1 MMTLYHNQQ
10 KIMVEGMIKKVIFRS
25 LEGIPGHAGQRKFSI
40 WSTKFVLVLEK
51 WTKVKFL
58 RVTLR
63 VVRRNKIRLQILIN
77 PDPAQKD
84 FLDFH
89 FFIQFHSKIFFK
101 NFSLASKRKHHLEFK
116 IDTKMQYFNFS
127 MIFQWN
133 FIVRLNFIEFH
144 YFSKKSP
151 KLIVFL
157 SKIHFRNFP
166 ILKLCCNSRW
176 CSTSWLN
183 YP

>member
-101 NFSLASKRKHHLEFK
+101 NFSLTSKRKHHLDFK

-151 KLIVFL
+151 KLIVF
-157 SKIHFRNFP
+157 FVE
-166 ILKLCCNSRW
+166 NS
-176 CSTSWLN
+176 L
-183 YP
+183 